1 MIINKNII
9 PSFTGAVI
17 LFIVFVSLI
26 PATIKWVFALFLIS
40 FLIPAFRE
48 IMFEN
53 KLRKFKAAFYTSF
66 IFTLGFAIFLEPSL
80 LISFDFSNLF
90 WLLLIFFYCSIGIF
104 SYGIP
109 SSIIAEL
116 VSRRS
121 TRFRTLISGII
132 HIGMGLFTGVI
143 GIYSDMIEPGFYVIP
158 TICSVIFFLLDE
170 FTRRKIYK

>member
-1 MIINKNII
+1 MIFSKNLI
-9 PSFTGAVI
+9 PSFTGAVV

-40 FLIPAFRE
+40 FLLPNFRE

-53 KLRKFKAAFYTSF
+53 KLRKFKVAFYTSI
-66 IFTLGFAIFLEPSL
+66 IFTLGFTIFLEPL
-80 LISFDFSNLF
+80 LFISFDFSNLF

-121 TRFRTLISGII
+121 SRFRTLISGII

-143 GIYSDMIEPGFYVIP
+143 GIYSDMIEPGFYAIS

-170 FTRRKIYK
+170 LTRRKI